1 MGSITTQKSTPE
13 SARADEIHLDRS
25 PPELRVHE
33 IVSSHGSHAPG
44 DSDRYLHH
52 QWAVILVTRGG
63 YRVGIDPHRTFDA
76 QAGDFLIM
84 SPECD
89 HAWTTGDSPHGSR
102 EGVSARF
109 ALFRPPSALELLL
122 RYPEVQPHYSLLRIA
137 DRAMFRRMSRC
148 LSQMESICNSQLPNR
163 VALQFNLLEQVLLW
177 CQAAQHSRHD
187 ATDRRVQKAVEFMA
201 SNLAEEI
208 TIEQICQAAR
218 VSRSQ
223 LAVLFE
229 RSLGTSPMRTLE
241 KLRIDRVKQLLRLS
255 NQKFSAVATAVG
267 FCDAKYLAHRFKAVV
282 GMTPSDYRSACR
294 EGNGRAAGT
303 RPGPAR
309 STGAS

>member
-1 MGSITTQKSTPE
+1 MGSITTRKPTRAST
-13 SARADEIHLDRS
+13 RAEELQLDQR
-25 PPELRVHE
+25 PADIRVEE
-33 IVSSHGSHAPG
+33 IVSSHGNHPPG
-44 DSDRYLHH
+44 SRDRFLHH
-52 QWAVILVTRGG
+52 QWAVILVIRGG
-63 YRVGIDPHRTFDA
+63 YRVGVDPQRTFDA
-76 QAGDFLIM
+76 QAGDCLIM

-109 ALFRPPSALELLL
+109 SLFRPPSTLELLL

-177 CQAAQHSRHD
+177 CQAARHSRHD

>member
-1 MGSITTQKSTPE
+1 MGSITTQKPTRE

-33 IVSSHGSHAPG
+33 IVSSQGSHAPG

-52 QWAVILVTRGG
+52 QWAVILLTRGG
-63 YRVGIDPHRTFDA
+63 YRVGADPRQTFDA
-76 QAGDFLIM
+76 QTGDFLIM

-89 HAWTTGDSPHGSR
+89 HAWTTSDSPLGCR
-102 EGVSARF
+102 EGVSALF

-122 RYPEVQPHYSLLRIA
+122 RYPEVHPHYSLLRIA
-137 DRAMFRRMSRC
+137 DPAMLRRMIRC
-148 LSQMESICNSQLPNR
+148 FRQMESICNSQLPNR

-187 ATDRRVQKAVEFMA
+187 ATDRRVQKAIEFMA
-201 SNLAEEI
+201 GSLAEEVS
-208 TIEQICQAAR
+208 IEQICRAAR

-229 RSLGTSPMRTLE
+229 RSLGTSPMRYLE
-241 KLRIDRVKQLLRLS
+241 KLRIDRAKQLLRLS
-255 NQKFSAVATAVG
+255 NQKFAGVATAVG
-267 FCDAKYLAHRFKAVV
+267 FCDSKYLAHRFKAVV
-282 GMTPSDYRSACR
+282 GVTPSEYRSTH
-294 EGNGRAAGT
+294 RAEHQS
-303 RPGPAR
+303 R
-309 STGAS
+309 